1 MASSESVTDTTN
13 TNTDPTCQALVID
26 TENPTTRSE
35 EKRLS
40 ALVEGH
46 SCLYMNTNS
55 SKHANKRKEAWK
67 KSGEP
72 IEEIKKKWLN
82 IRAPCGR
89 YLKANTASIKQKR
102 I

>member
-1 MASSESVTDTTN
+1 MARPESVIDNTN
-13 TNTDPTCQALVID
+13 TNTDPTCQARVMD

-46 SCLYMNTNS
+46 SCLYTNTYS

-67 KSGEP
+67 K
-72 IEEIKKKWLN
+72 KL
-82 IRAPCGR
+82 
-89 YLKANTASIKQKR
+89 LKTMEVVNQ
-102 I
+102 